1 MPFEKAVSLDGSDRA
16 ARFNLAAHYAFYGHV
31 DKAKAE
37 LGKAGGLPA
46 TVGGPADH
54 PELGRLL
61 KLGLAP
67 AHAVKPAGKEVGK

>member
-1 MPFEKAVSLDGSDRA
+1 
-16 ARFNLAAHYAFYGHV
+16 V

-54 PELGRLL
+54 PELGVLL
-61 KLGLAP
+61 KLGAAP
-67 AHAVKPAGKEVGK
+67 EGKPASKEGGK